1 MAALLIEGKAPIS
14 GHITAS
20 GNKNAALP
28 AIAAALLTDEP
39 VVLHNVPDIKDV
51 ESMLIIAEALGV
63 VTDRSGSTVTLQASG
78 LNCSRISRENC
89 SRLRTSILFAAP
101 LLARLGKAVLYPPG
115 GDVIGRRRLDG
126 HFYGLETLGAKHI
139 PEEGM
144 YHFTTA
150 GKLTGRELF
159 LDEASVT
166 ATEQIMLAAAT
177 AEGTTWLY
185 NAAGEPHICDL
196 GNLLNAMGAKIS
208 GMGTNTIKIEGVP
221 TLHGTEFTISGDHIE
236 AGSFLALAASCG
248 GEMTVHGIQRKHFW
262 MTHRIFERFGI
273 NLELGDNFIHLP
285 GGQDLKVKSDFGGAI
300 PEISDGPWPQYPS
313 DMMSCTVVMATQA
326 AGTVLFFE
334 KMFESRL
341 YFIDRLIA
349 MGANAIVCDPH
360 RAVISGPARLHGT
373 PLASPDIRAGMAL
386 VIAAMCAHGSSTIQS
401 SEIIYRGYENLVE
414 KLQSVGGRIKEI

>member
-39 VVLHNVPDIKDV
+39 GVLHNVPDIKDV